1 MITSYLGGGRVID
14 LDSAI
19 IEKAHL
25 KMVENG
31 GISSHGM
38 RKVHMELL
46 QIMCKAYLEESI
58 ERNPC
63 DAVESIKRPKPD

>member
-1 MITSYLGGGRVID
+1 MITSYLGEGVIE

-31 GISSHGM
+31 GISSDGM
-38 RKVHMELL
+38 HKVHMELL
-46 QIMCKAYLEESI
+46 QIMCKAL
-58 ERNPC
+58 P
-63 DAVESIKRPKPD
+63 